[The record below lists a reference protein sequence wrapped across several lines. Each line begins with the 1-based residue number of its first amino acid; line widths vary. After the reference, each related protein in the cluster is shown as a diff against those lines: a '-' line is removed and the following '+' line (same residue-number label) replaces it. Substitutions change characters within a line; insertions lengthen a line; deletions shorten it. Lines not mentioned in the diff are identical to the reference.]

1 VKSFTENLADI
12 LRFRELLWALVAR
25 ELKSRY
31 RGSWLGFLWAF
42 LSPLAMFFVYFVLFS
57 LLTDRLG
64 GMARYDLFILSGYF
78 PWLFF
83 QQSVAHSTPV
93 FRQSGVMLRMVYF
106 PRGLLPSAVT
116 VGTFVHFLFAFT
128 LLFAFAIVRHGGFSP
143 ALFLSFLLF
152 IPHFLIAFGVSLI
165 FSVIAVY
172 FRDTEHLV
180 NILLSIWFFGSPV
193 LYPTNSV
200 LHKLPALAEQIGV
213 GATRFLGIVFF
224 ANPLLYI
231 LRSYQRIFYE
241 FQPPLPLDFAVALG
255 AGLLLSYVGLRLLF
269 KYQPYFAEEV

>member
-1 VKSFTENLADI
+1 VKSFVDNLVEI
-12 LRFRELLWALVAR
+12 LRFHELLWALVAR

-31 RGSWLGFLWAF
+31 RGSVLGFLWAF

-57 LLTDRLG
+57 LLTDRF

-93 FRQSGVMLRMVYF
+93 FRQSGAMLRMVYF
-106 PRGLLPSAVT
+106 PRAILPAAVNL
-116 VGTFVHFLFAFT
+116 GAFVHFLFAVI
-128 LLFAFAIVRHGGFSP
+128 LLVVFSVIRHGAVSP
-143 ALFLSFLLF
+143 VLLALPLIF
-152 IPHFLIAFGVSLI
+152 IPHFLVAFGVSLL
-165 FSVIAVY
+165 FSVVAVY

-180 NILLSIWFFGSPV
+180 NILLTIWFFGSPV
-193 LYPTNSV
+193 LYSANSV
-200 LHKLPALAEQIGV
+200 TDKLPALAGEAGWGPARLLVAI
-213 GATRFLGIVFF
+213 FY

-241 FQPPLPLDFAVALG
+241 FRLPLFGDFFIALG
-255 AGLLLSYVGLRLLF
+255 AGILLALIGLLVLF
-269 KYQPYFAEEV
+269 KYQAYFAEEV